1 MNRNF
6 SREVENNMVNV
17 LDIVEDEYIHPGTR
31 MCAGCAMALIYRFAL
46 KALGPK
52 TILTVPASCLTVL
65 HGMQGFC
72 TTKVSVLHTPFATTG
87 AAASGIVSSLEEK
100 GLADEICVVAFAGD
114 GGTTDIGIQSLSG
127 AAERGTNFI
136 YACYDNEAY
145 MNTGVQRSGSTPLGA
160 FTATTPGGKTRAKK
174 NMPKILEAHGISYVA
189 TANGSYP
196 LDLYEKFKKARDI
209 KGTRYIHILSACP
222 PGWGYDP
229 KDTIRIG
236 RLANDTG
243 FWPLYEIINGKF
255 VLSQSSKKF
264 LDPSKRKPIEQ
275 YLNAQKRFTKI
286 SKEDIEAYSQYIE
299 DQWKEIKRR
308 LENQ

>member
-1 MNRNF
+1 
-6 SREVENNMVNV
+6 MVNV
-17 LDIVEDEYIHPGTR
+17 MDVREEEFIYPGTR
-31 MCAGCAMALIYRFAL
+31 MCSGCAMALIYRIAL

-52 TILTVPASCLTVL
+52 TIVTVPASCLTVL

-87 AAASGIVSSLEEK
+87 ASASGIVASLEEK

-114 GGTTDIGIQSLSG
+114 GGTADIGIQALSG

-160 FTATTPGGKTRAKK
+160 FTATTPGGKLRPKK
-174 NMPKILEAHGISYVA
+174 NMPKILEAHGIPYIA

-196 LDLYEKFKKARDI
+196 LDLYEKFQKAREI
-209 KGTRYIHILSACP
+209 KGTKYIHILSACP

-229 KDTIRIG
+229 KDTIKIG
-236 RLANDTG
+236 RLATETG

-255 VLSQSSKKF
+255 ILSKDSRKY
-264 LDPSKRKPIEQ
+264 LDPSKRKPIED
-275 YLNAQKRFTKI
+275 YLKTQKRFKNI
-286 SKEDIEAYSQYIE
+286 SQEQIEINHQYINN
-299 DQWKEIKRR
+299 QWKEIKKR
-308 LENQ
+308 LDNQ

>member
-1 MNRNF
+1 MDV
-6 SREVENNMVNV
+6 REEEF
-17 LDIVEDEYIHPGTR
+17 IYPGTR
-31 MCAGCAMALIYRFAL
+31 MCSGCAMALIYRFAL

-87 AAASGIVSSLEEK
+87 ASASGIVASLEEK
-100 GLADEICVVAFAGD
+100 GLGDEICVVAFAGD
-114 GGTTDIGIQSLSG
+114 GGTADIGIQALSG

-160 FTATTPGGKTRAKK
+160 FTATTPGGKIRPKK
-174 NMPKILEAHGISYVA
+174 NMPKILEAHGIPYVA

-196 LDLYEKFKKARDI
+196 LDLYEKFQKAREI
-209 KGTRYIHILSACP
+209 KGTKYIHILSACP

-229 KDTIRIG
+229 KDTIKVG
-236 RLANDTG
+236 KLATETG
-243 FWPLYEIINGKF
+243 FWPLYEIINGKLI
-255 VLSQSSKKF
+255 LSKESKKY
-264 LDPSKRKPIEQ
+264 LDPSKRKSIED
-275 YLNAQKRFTKI
+275 YFKAQKRFNNI
-286 SKEDIEAYSQYIE
+286 SQDEIEVYRRYI
-299 DQWKEIKRR
+299 DDLWKEIKRR
-308 LENQ
+308 IESR

>member
-1 MNRNF
+1 
-6 SREVENNMVNV
+6 MVNIMDV
-17 LDIVEDEYIHPGTR
+17 REEEFIYPGTR
-31 MCAGCAMALIYRFAL
+31 MCSGCAMAVIYRFAL

-87 AAASGIVSSLEEK
+87 ASASGIVASLEEK
-100 GLADEICVVAFAGD
+100 GLGDEICVVAFAGD
-114 GGTTDIGIQSLSG
+114 GGTADIGIQALSG

-160 FTATTPGGKTRAKK
+160 FTATTPGGKIRPKK
-174 NMPKILEAHGISYVA
+174 NMPKILEAHGIPYVA

-196 LDLYEKFKKARDI
+196 LDLYEKFQKAREI
-209 KGTRYIHILSACP
+209 KGTKYIHILSACP

-229 KDTIRIG
+229 KDTIKVG
-236 RLANDTG
+236 KLATETG
-243 FWPLYEIINGKF
+243 FWPLYEIINGKLI
-255 VLSQSSKKF
+255 LSKESKKY
-264 LDPSKRKPIEQ
+264 LDPSKRKSIED
-275 YLNAQKRFTKI
+275 YFKAQKRFNNI
-286 SKEDIEAYSQYIE
+286 SQDEIEVYRRYI
-299 DQWKEIKRR
+299 DDLWKEIKRR
-308 LENQ
+308 IESQ